1 MGAATPGGR
10 RARRDGAAGALL
22 LAALLVAAAAA
33 AGGQID
39 EEVARAV
46 FPGAEA
52 VGLVTGEP
60 PAAPVYRDGRLAGYV
75 FRTDDVLPIPAYS
88 GKPVAMAVGIDLAG
102 RITGV
107 RILHHEEP
115 ILVVGVTPEH
125 LRRFIGQ
132 YAGLNVRQRVQIGG
146 FRPGFVHLDGLT
158 GATITAMV
166 MNASIMRAARR
177 VAESRGIVEPSGG
190 AGTTAGSA
198 AAAGE
203 PLWVESWRRRRPE
216 IAVLGAGLA
225 VLVWILL
232 FEDWLA
238 RRPRILRPLRRL
250 YLVWT
255 LAFVGWIAL
264 GQLSIVNVLT
274 FVHALM
280 GEFRWE
286 TFLVDPALFILWS
299 FVALVLILWGRG
311 VYCGWLCPFGAAQE
325 LIQQGAQALRLPQLE
340 LPSVVHER
348 LWALKYVIAV
358 GLFGLSLQ
366 SVGEAVRYAEV
377 EPFKTVFS
385 LHFQRGWPFVAW
397 ALALLA
403 ASAVNR
409 KFFCK
414 YLCPLGAALAIPARL
429 KIFDWLRR
437 RRECGRP
444 CQICANECEVR
455 AIRATGEINP
465 NECHYCLDCQIT
477 YWDDRRCPPLV
488 ERRLRRER
496 AARRARGVAVA
507 PPARRAGRPQQPG
520 R

>member
-1 MGAATPGGR
+1 MGAGMRSPGNR
-10 RARRDGAAGALL
+10 RAWRGGTAGALFVAFL
-22 LAALLVAAAAA
+22 LAAGTAAASAL
-33 AGGQID
+33 G

-52 VGLVTGEP
+52 VGLVTGDP
-60 PAAPVYRDGRLAGYV
+60 PAAPVYRGGRLAGYV
-75 FRTDDVLPIPAYS
+75 FRTDEVLPIPAYS
-88 GKPVAMAVGIDLAG
+88 GKPVAMAVGVDLAG

-115 ILVVGVTPEH
+115 ILAVGVTPKH
-125 LRRFIGQ
+125 LRRFVGQ
-132 YAGLNVRQRVQIGG
+132 YVGLDVRQRVQIGG
-146 FRPGFVHLDGLT
+146 LRPGYVHLDGLT

-177 VAESRGIVEPSGG
+177 VAESRGIVEPRGG
-190 AGTTAGSA
+190 ARAGA
-198 AAAGE
+198 APVAPAGR
-203 PLWVESWRRRRPE
+203 PLWVESWRQRRPE

-238 RRPRILRPLRRL
+238 RRPHILRPLRRL

-255 LAFVGWIAL
+255 LVFVGWIAL

-274 FVHALM
+274 FMHTLM
-280 GEFRWE
+280 SEFRWE
-286 TFLVDPALFILWS
+286 TFLIDPALFILWS

-340 LPSVVHER
+340 LPGVVHER

-385 LHFQRGWPFVAW
+385 LRFQRGWPFVAW

-409 KFFCK
+409 KFYCK

-444 CQICANECEVR
+444 CQICSNECAVR

-477 YWDDRRCPPLV
+477 YWDERRCPPLI

-496 AARRARGVAVA
+496 AARRARGAVVP
-507 PPARRAGRPQQPG
+507 PPARAIQRPRPD